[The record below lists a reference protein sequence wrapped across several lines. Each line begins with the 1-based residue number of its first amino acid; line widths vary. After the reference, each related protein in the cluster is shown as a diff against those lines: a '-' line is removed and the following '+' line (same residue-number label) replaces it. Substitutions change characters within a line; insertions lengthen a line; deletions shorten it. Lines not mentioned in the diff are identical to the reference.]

1 MRTLKEVKKDIASV
15 EAKGK
20 RINDIQN
27 EGYEG
32 YDNTDYDALDKL
44 FEEKRAIQ
52 FKAEWSLEQT
62 VQKREAWNA
71 EVRKIA
77 DRGWKINCARLE
89 QLRDK
94 LGFSGDELKDAMGV
108 HNLVKGAN

>member
-1 MRTLKEVKKDIASV
+1 MKTLKEVKKEIASV
-15 EAKGK
+15 VAKGK
-20 RINDIQN
+20 KINDVQN

-44 FEEKRAIQ
+44 YAEKRAIQ
-52 FKAEWSLEQT
+52 FATEWSLEQT
-62 VQKREAWNA
+62 MQKRVAWNA

-94 LGFSGDELKDAMGV
+94 LGFSGDELKDALGV
-108 HNLVKGAN
+108 HNLVKDAK